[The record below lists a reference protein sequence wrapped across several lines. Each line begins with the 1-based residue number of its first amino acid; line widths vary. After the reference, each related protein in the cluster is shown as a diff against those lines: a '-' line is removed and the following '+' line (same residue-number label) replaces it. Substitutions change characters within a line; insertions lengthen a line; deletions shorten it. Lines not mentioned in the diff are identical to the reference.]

1 VRITAAFPTGV
12 TALLFDEAE
21 RRLRFEEA
29 AVAALRQRRFSE
41 VILPILDY
49 FEPYES
55 LLTREAR
62 DELYRF
68 VDRDGELLA
77 LRGDFTPMLAR
88 VLAPRVGS
96 LPLPLRLFYRGD
108 RVRYQEERPG
118 RLREYYEVGA
128 ELLGAPGAAADEEM
142 LDLFLRVLQLRDGV
156 KVRVVVGFAGA
167 LDRLLLECPADGR
180 AALLRSI
187 ARRDRR
193 AARQAG
199 AALLRVVEDGAPAQ
213 AADLGDES
221 ATRLADLRALIDRV
235 ERRFDRERV
244 SLSIDL
250 AEFAEDTLAPELQGA
265 TETAPYYDG
274 LMFRAYAD
282 GTAHGGAGGG
292 GLTAGRGGRYDRL
305 FRRLGA
311 DLAAVGFSVSPDR
324 LLGSDAAPSAAP
336 ESKSRRAW

>member
-1 VRITAAFPTGV
+1 MRITAAFPTGV

-21 RRLRFEEA
+21 RRRRFEEA
-29 AVAALRQRRFSE
+29 AVAALRQRGFSE

-55 LLTREAR
+55 LLTRAAR

-88 VLAPRVGS
+88 VLAPRVAT

-118 RLREYYEVGA
+118 RLREYYEMGA
-128 ELLGAPGAAADEEM
+128 ELLGAPGEAADEEM
-142 LDLFLRVLQLRDGV
+142 LDLFLRVLQLRQDV
-156 KVRVVVGFAGA
+156 KVRVVIGFAGA
-167 LDRLLLECPADGR
+167 LDRLLLDCPAEGR
-180 AALLRSI
+180 ATLLRAI

-193 AARQAG
+193 AAREAG
-199 AALLRVVEDGAPAQ
+199 STLLRVVEEGAPAA
-213 AADLGDES
+213 AADLGDE
-221 ATRLADLRALIDRV
+221 AGPRLERLRALV
-235 ERRFDRERV
+235 ERVGGRFDRDRF

-250 AEFAEDTLAPELQGA
+250 AEFAEDTVAVELEA
-265 TETAPYYDG
+265 AADTAPYYDG

-282 GTAHGGAGGG
+282 GTA
-292 GLTAGRGGRYDRL
+292 LTAGRGGRYDRL

-324 LLGSDAAPSAAP
+324 LLGSGSGD
-336 ESKSRRAW
+336 R

>member
-1 VRITAAFPTGV
+1 MRITAAFPTGV

-21 RRLRFEEA
+21 RRRRFEEA
-29 AVAALRQRRFSE
+29 AVTALRERGFSE

-49 FEPYES
+49 LEPYES

-88 VLAPRVGS
+88 VLAPRVAT

-118 RLREYYEVGA
+118 RLREYYEMGA
-128 ELLGAPGAAADEEM
+128 ELLGASGEAADEEM
-142 LDLFLRVLQLRDGV
+142 LDLFLRVLQLRQDV
-156 KVRVVVGFAGA
+156 KVRVVIGFAGA
-167 LDRLLLECPADGR
+167 LDRLVLECPVEGR
-180 AALLRSI
+180 AALLRAIS
-187 ARRDRR
+187 RRDRR
-193 AARQAG
+193 AAREAG
-199 AALLRVVEDGAPAQ
+199 ASLLRVVEEGAPAS
-213 AADLGDES
+213 AADLGDE
-221 ATRLADLRALIDRV
+221 AAPRLEGLRALIERV
-235 ERRFDRERV
+235 GRRFDAERV
-244 SLSIDL
+244 SLAIDL
-250 AEFAEDTLAPELQGA
+250 AEFAEDTLAPELEA
-265 TETAPYYDG
+265 AADTAPYYDG

-282 GTAHGGAGGG
+282 GTA
-292 GLTAGRGGRYDRL
+292 LTAGRGGRYDRL

-324 LLGSDAAPSAAP
+324 LLGSG
-336 ESKSRRAW
+336 ER

>member
-1 VRITAAFPTGV
+1 MRITAAFPTGV

-21 RRLRFEEA
+21 RRRRFEDA
-29 AVAALRQRRFSE
+29 AVASLRERGFSE

-55 LLTREAR
+55 LLTKESR

-88 VLAPRVGS
+88 VLAPRVAS

-118 RLREYYEVGA
+118 RLREYYEMGA
-128 ELLGAPGAAADEEM
+128 ELLGAPGEAADEEM

-167 LDRLLLECPADGR
+167 LDRLLLECAPESR
-180 AALLRSI
+180 AQLLRAI

-199 AALLRVVEDGAPAQ
+199 SALLRVVEDGAPSAP
-213 AADLGDES
+213 ADLGDE
-221 ATRLADLRALIDRV
+221 AAPRLERLRALI
-235 ERRFDRERV
+235 ERIEGRFDRERV

-250 AEFAEDTLAPELQGA
+250 AEFAEDTLHPELQGA

-282 GTAHGGAGGG
+282 GIALAHGGAGGG

-324 LLGSDAAPSAAP
+324 LLGGGD
-336 ESKSRRAW
+336 R

>member
-1 VRITAAFPTGV
+1 MRITAAFPTGV

-21 RRLRFEEA
+21 RRRRFEEA
-29 AVAALRQRRFSE
+29 AVASLRERGFSE

-55 LLTREAR
+55 LLTRDAR
-62 DELYRF
+62 EELYRF

-88 VLAPRVGS
+88 VLAPRVAS

-118 RLREYYEVGA
+118 RLREYYEMGA
-128 ELLGAPGAAADEEM
+128 ELLGAPSEAADEEM
-142 LDLFLRVLQLRDGV
+142 LDLFLRVLQLRSGV

-167 LDRLLLECPADGR
+167 LDRLLLECAADGR
-180 AALLRSI
+180 AQLLRAI

-199 AALLRVVEDGAPAQ
+199 STLLRVVEDGAPA
-213 AADLGDES
+213 AAAELGDEAS
-221 ATRLADLRALIDRV
+221 PRLERLRALIERV
-235 ERRFDRERV
+235 EGRFGRERV

-250 AEFAEDTLAPELQGA
+250 AEFAEDTLDPALQGA

-282 GTAHGGAGGG
+282 DTA
-292 GLTAGRGGRYDRL
+292 LTAGRGGRYDRL

-324 LLGSDAAPSAAP
+324 LLGSGERSGSPSSGP
-336 ESKSRRAW
+336 TTTPQRTG